1 MMSDHTLV
9 IEGSTYAGSVA
20 LLRDRDVIAERTLAD
35 SGIPSRSGRDE
46 RVLPS
51 VAECLAEAG
60 VKVTQVTRV
69 VCGAGPGS
77 FTSLRISASVA
88 KGIAVGVGCP
98 VYSVSSLLL
107 SIASTPIAMTD
118 EGLFVS
124 VLPAMREEW
133 FALLA
138 EVRAGDVMAR
148 GDAFIVGEAEL
159 VETARRHDAR
169 LLGPRQEIVA
179 APHARGAA
187 TLLDQILA
195 AGPVPIDTWEPD
207 YGRLAEAQV
216 KWEASHGRPLPA
228 GA

>member
-1 MMSDHTLV
+1 MMSDYTLA

-20 LLRDRDVIAERTLAD
+20 LLRGDEVIAERTLPD

-51 VAECLAEAG
+51 VAECLADAG
-60 VKVTQVTRV
+60 VTVTQIARV

-98 VYSVSSLLL
+98 VYAVSSLLL
-107 SIASTPIAMTD
+107 SVASSQDSTAG
-118 EGLFVS
+118 GLFLS
-124 VLPAMREEW
+124 VLPAMRDEW

-138 EVRAGDVMAR
+138 EVEGGIIAAR
-148 GDAFIVGEAEL
+148 GEAFIVGEAEL
-159 VETARRHDAR
+159 AETARANGAR
-169 LLGPRQEIVA
+169 LLGPRQEIGA
-179 APHARGAA
+179 APHARGVA
-187 TLLDQILA
+187 TLLRSILA

-216 KWEASHGRPLPA
+216 RWEAAHGRPLGA
-228 GA
+228 GT